1 MEEVAA
7 AIDGVKKAAQK
18 NRDKAV
24 VAAIDDLSSTLRLLQ
39 LSSSS
44 TKTHSTLC
52 KLFVEKLGALY
63 TAFPHLMCRYA
74 AAVLTA
80 IFQEKIKP
88 AFDTED
94 LKLQS
99 SWENV
104 QKSVVSGVIDFL
116 EEKSDTSAPSNASNK
131 GAAAE
136 YLYPVICAIFYPPK
150 PRVEWRTSGLIFNV
164 NLLLYETVTR
174 HPANQTSLRSEKVLG
189 PTRIGLALSQNRDF
203 IILDSLLLLIGALL
217 PSRQKPAKRSSFV
230 DDVFKPELFR
240 QSDEIKNLIAS
251 STDSQ
256 WDPVAVKIINSLAGS
271 DLSFPQPFYI
281 SKLRASIELPKF
293 AASDPVYLDERSL
306 FANVDQDNESMLGS
320 FQVLFV
326 NIKQIK
332 IGGPGNPPTLV
343 AISVNA
349 EADASEGPGQQWTV
363 QFQLK
368 HADTGRFAQT
378 FKERGLSRL
387 ISEPKISK
395 LGEPLGLTFD
405 STQQYPPSR
414 QEKVDKLQH
423 VWDSGRPTSPLVSD
437 PSKTPDQKHD
447 SPQAASSIHE
457 AIDGDALTDM
467 SENEENPV
475 SKPKRP
481 TSKPK
486 PPPSP
491 APPVPTV
498 ESDEEDDVPRKAR
511 TKNRKNRV
519 VESEDED
526 EDNNIKDSQS
536 SPPPSNLKDQDFE
549 PTQPDAEHVPVD
561 VPARVTRGAV
571 KKNPALA
578 DDAAALKSTGKQASA
593 LTAVTGEDGTSR
605 GRSIRRAAA
614 RKSAVDKELT
624 LSDDD
629 IEDEKFARGPTAVD
643 VKSQRTSNEKAGSET
658 REVTAVK
665 SGFKR
670 VNSNDDPR
678 PTKRVRRPTSAVLEL
693 SETMPPLRRD
703 SAIVFGTVAPP
714 ARKRYG
720 GKRGRTSSPVPDS
733 TAGDVDMNVDFDEL
747 PGAHSPP
754 PSPVPVKAPKAVKHE
769 YKAMNEP
776 QTRVAAMK
784 GKGGQ
789 KPAAKGPLKATKPAP
804 RAKAKAKTEPE
815 ISTEVV
821 EEIEPG
827 EIKPLRRSGRGSNA
841 APQEEKPT
849 VDTVPKS
856 KATKKAE
863 KPRKAP
869 WEDMHLLK
877 KEAATPT
884 DGHLPQTDADAV
896 AQDDVEFEAFPDA
909 FEEYDVP
916 LKGSTDPLPFP
927 EDDAPMVDLT
937 HDTPPRT
944 TEKQPEVNDPSP
956 VVPDVTRTRPLDSA
970 PMRPTTTSTSFVLA
984 TPAVPVA
991 LASAPATV
999 PLKSTLAVPRSP
1011 KPLLPSDPSP
1021 SHITHPIYPST
1032 VTTKLAALP
1041 IIPDVTPIRLQL
1053 HSAAASVEAG
1063 LAPQP
1068 PVTKFESDVP
1078 LRSNKPAAFLPPTTS
1093 PPPQVSP
1100 RKPSPSA
1107 NSLRLNKPAPLQ
1119 LIEPRHLPESPVA
1132 PAHHQVIYDSPFPK
1146 RVDQATTIAPS
1157 RTSTPAD
1164 QRTAH
1169 ALPIRKT
1176 VQYTA
1181 YEDTPDLGRPS
1192 RTFGRAPF
1200 KHEVDGRDH
1209 HTKRNRSPMQGI
1221 LEILNEIQD
1230 VVVEKIHQRF
1240 DHVKKDVRIGRDTIL
1255 RTATTNLEG
1264 MCVES
1269 ERHFNNLV
1277 DLEKDYAGYH
1287 RDIISGI
1294 DDVHKSAQV
1303 MSNALGKIV
1312 QQHDRGSLSK
1322 KLPPS
1327 LFSLPSTIR
1336 KPLVL

>member
-1 MEEVAA
+1 MEDVAA

-24 VAAIDDLSSTLRLLQ
+24 AAAIDDLSSTLRLLQ

-52 KLFVEKLGALY
+52 KYSSKNWGALY
-63 TAFPHLMCRYA
+63 TAYPHLMCR
-74 AAVLTA
+74 LHG
-80 IFQEKIKP
+80 
-88 AFDTED
+88 
-94 LKLQS
+94 
-99 SWENV
+99 ENV
-104 QKSVVSGVIDFL
+104 QKSVDFL
-116 EEKSDTSAPSNASNK
+116 EEKSTTSASNNASNK
-131 GAAAE
+131 SAAAE
-136 YLYPVICAIFYPPK
+136 CLYPVICAIFYPPK
-150 PRVEWRTSGLIFNV
+150 LRVEWRTSSLIFNV

-203 IILDSLLLLIGALL
+203 IVLDSLLLLIGALL

-293 AASDPVYLDERSL
+293 AGLGPSL
-306 FANVDQDNESMLGS
+306 FGRTIVEQDNESMLGS

-343 AISVNA
+343 AITVN
-349 EADASEGPGQQWTV
+349 DASDGPGQQWTV
-363 QFQLK
+363 QFQLN

-395 LGEPLGLTFD
+395 LGEPLGLTFE

-467 SENEENPV
+467 SENEEKPV

-481 TSKPK
+481 TAKPK

-491 APPVPTV
+491 APPMPTV
-498 ESDEEDDVPRKAR
+498 ESDQEDDVPSKAR
-511 TKNRKNRV
+511 TKKNRKNRV

-526 EDNNIKDSQS
+526 EDNTRT
-536 SPPPSNLKDQDFE
+536 DQDFE
-549 PTQPDAEHVPVD
+549 PTQPDAERVPVD

-578 DDAAALKSTGKQASA
+578 NDAAALKSTGKEVSA

-605 GRSIRRAAA
+605 GRSIRRTAA

-629 IEDEKFARGPTAVD
+629 IEDEKIAQGPIIVD
-643 VKSQRTSNEKAGSET
+643 VKSQKTSTEKADSEA
-658 REVTAVK
+658 REVTKVK

-670 VNSNDDPR
+670 VNADEHLGADADPR
-678 PTKRVRRPTSAVLEL
+678 PTKRVRRPTSAVLEV

-703 SAIVFGTVAPP
+703 SAIVFGTVAPAP
-714 ARKRYG
+714 AKKRYG
-720 GKRGRTSSPVPDS
+720 GKRGRTSSPVHDY
-733 TAGDVDMNVDFDEL
+733 TAGDVDMNIDYDEL
-747 PGAHSPP
+747 PGAYSPP
-754 PSPVPVKAPKAVKHE
+754 PSPIPVKAPKAAKHE
-769 YKAMNEP
+769 SKAMNEP

-789 KPAAKGPLKATKPAP
+789 KPAAKGPVKATKPAP

-821 EEIEPG
+821 EENEP
-827 EIKPLRRSGRGSNA
+827 EEVKPLRRSGRASNA

-849 VDTVPKS
+849 VDTVPKP

-877 KEAATPT
+877 KEAAIATEDLFP
-884 DGHLPQTDADAV
+884 LTDADAV
-896 AQDDVEFEAFPDA
+896 AQDDVEVEVLPDA
-909 FEEYDVP
+909 FEEYY
-916 LKGSTDPLPFP
+916 GSTDPLAFP

-937 HDTPPRT
+937 HDTPPRAT
-944 TEKQPEVNDPSP
+944 DKQPEVDTSLL
-956 VVPDVTRTRPLDSA
+956 VPDVTP
-970 PMRPTTTSTSFVLA
+970 PMQPTTTSTSFVLA
-984 TPAVPVA
+984 TPAVPAA
-991 LASAPATV
+991 LAAAPATV
-999 PLKSTLAVPRSP
+999 PVNP
-1011 KPLLPSDPSP
+1011 KPLLPSETSLN
-1021 SHITHPIYPST
+1021 HNNHPIYPST
-1032 VTTKLAALP
+1032 VATKLAALP

-1053 HSAAASVEAG
+1053 HSPVAS
-1063 LAPQP
+1063 P
-1068 PVTKFESDVP
+1068 PVSKFESDLP
-1078 LRSNKPAAFLPPTTS
+1078 SRSNKPAAFLPTTTS

-1107 NSLRLNKPAPLQ
+1107 NSLRLNKPAHLQ
-1119 LIEPRHLPESPVA
+1119 PRQQRHFSESPRC
-1132 PAHHQVIYDSPFPK
+1132 PCSPP
-1146 RVDQATTIAPS
+1146 THSS
-1157 RTSTPAD
+1157 RTPNSQNSPVYGFMDETITPSAVVV
-1164 QRTAH
+1164 RC
-1169 ALPIRKT
+1169 R
-1176 VQYTA
+1176 
-1181 YEDTPDLGRPS
+1181 
-1192 RTFGRAPF
+1192 
-1200 KHEVDGRDH
+1200 
-1209 HTKRNRSPMQGI
+1209 
-1221 LEILNEIQD
+1221 ILNEIQD

-1255 RTATTNLEG
+1255 RTATTNLET

-1277 DLEKDYAGYH
+1277 DLEKDYAAYH

-1327 LFSLPSTIR
+1327 LFFLPSTIR